1 MKNMISGLI
10 AMIIGVFG
18 FTLFFPAF
26 LNFIAGILPISLITG
41 GSLVLYLKHG
51 DQIAD
56 YWKTRGIPDLSSK
69 TDPSPTEP
77 IVTEPIVTKPIVTK
91 PIVTEPIVTEAAVT
105 EAVATE
111 AVATEAVE
119 KICNLLGNPGSLV
132 FHSPDCRYSKNEK
145 CTLVFSSREDALQQ
159 GFRPCGVCKP

>member
-77 IVTEPIVTKPIVTK
+77 IVTEPIVT
-91 PIVTEPIVTEAAVT
+91 EAAVTEAVATEAVAT